1 MNRVDRLMGILTVL
15 QSYKFVMAEK
25 LADKFEISVRTVYRD
40 IKALMEIG
48 IPVSFETNKGYF
60 IVQGYFLPPVSFTQN
75 EANAL
80 ILIASLADRFGDKS
94 IAKHSG
100 NALQKIRT
108 VLRQSDKEK
117 SEDLSGRIKVLNPVP
132 TESKDYLSEIE
143 TAITGKIILQIDYTD
158 SQKQNTQREVEP
170 IGMIYYTDQWHL
182 IAWCWKRNDYR
193 DFKVN
198 QINLL
203 RSTDKPF
210 RKQDHISVDAHIRS
224 WK

>member
-15 QSYKFVMAEK
+15 QSYKFVKAEK

-40 IKALMEIG
+40 IRALMEIG
-48 IPVSFETNKGYF
+48 IPVSFENNRGYF

-80 ILIASLADRFGDKS
+80 ILMASMADRFADKS
-94 IAKHSG
+94 IAKYNDS
-100 NALQKIRT
+100 ALQKIRA

-117 SEDLSGRIKVLNPVP
+117 SEDLSDRIKVLNSNE
-132 TESKDYLSEIE
+132 TENNYLSEIE
-143 TAITGKIILQIDYTD
+143 SAITGKIILQIEYTD
-158 SQKQNTQREVEP
+158 SQKQTTKREVEP

-198 QINLL
+198 QINSL
-203 RSTDKPF
+203 STTPKPF
-210 RKQDHISVDAHIRS
+210 QKQDHISVDAHIRS